1 MEDEV
6 VAEAVA
12 EQVGVVSTVPE
23 VAAEVLIGT
32 EERSWVVGK
41 LQDDLHSDWRV

>member
-32 EERSWVVGK
+32 EERSWVVGR
-41 LQDDLHSDWRV
+41 LLDDLRSHWPV

>member
-1 MEDEV
+1 MEDV
-6 VAEAVA
+6 VVVETVA

-32 EERSWVVGK
+32 EERSWVVGR
-41 LQDDLHSDWRV
+41 LQDDLRSDWQV

>member
-1 MEDEV
+1 MEDVV

-23 VAAEVLIGT
+23 VADEVLIGT
-32 EERSWVVGK
+32 EERSWWVGRW
-41 LQDDLHSDWRV
+41 QDDSRSDWQV